1 MFCCECT
8 ICDKRDDWKID
19 DEIRPGEIGAG
30 FLYKKAKGSAMW
42 SKRYFVL
49 TQYKLCYYLERDRQA
64 LKGEI
69 VLAGATA
76 SNSTTRANT
85 KKKFYFNISHPQCG
99 VRELYVKSDNRRQQW
114 IERIN
119 IISQE
124 LIKNAVYG
132 KLLKQGGLGKSTWQ
146 ERWCISVRDTID
158 YFDSPTDNQSK
169 GTIGEQKSVHL
180 SLSNHTINLLC
191 LFLVITNAVIN
202 PVKVKDRFCFEVTAN
217 GPAKGGKKA
226 NKKYVFACEKEY
238 DRDKWVE
245 LLKRNSIPSTLRQL
259 DADGNEIIL
268 PPSAGGSNPIH
279 DSAASNENGNE
290 ESEADE
296 TSVRSQSMSVNT
308 GLCGY
313 LMKKSPAV
321 MKGWQKRYFRTEPN
335 GDISYFKSEEDS
347 TKPDGEVKG
356 VLRMKDIVA
365 QPLGIQFNEKTF
377 ELTLQLQTKKVFLKA
392 SNLDEGTEWAQ
403 NIINCVEALQANRA

>member
-1 MFCCECT
+1 MGGLICCCWRMFCCECT

-49 TQYKLCYYLERDRQA
+49 THYKLCYYLERDRQA

-85 KKKFYFNISHPQCG
+85 KKKYYFNISHPQCG

-119 IISQE
+119 MISQE

-158 YFDSPTDNQSK
+158 YFDSPTENQSK
-169 GTIGEQKSVHL
+169 GTI
-180 SLSNHTINLLC
+180 
-191 LFLVITNAVIN
+191 VITNAVIN
-202 PVKVKDRFCFEVTAN
+202 PIKVKDRFCFEVTAN

-226 NKKYVFACEKEY
+226 NKKYVFACDKEY

-245 LLKRNSIPSTLRQL
+245 LLKRNSIPSTQRQL
-259 DADGNEIIL
+259 DADGNEIIQ
-268 PPSAGGSNPIH
+268 PPATGGSNPIH
-279 DSAASNENGNE
+279 ETAASNE
-290 ESEADE
+290 
-296 TSVRSQSMSVNT
+296 
-308 GLCGY
+308 
-313 LMKKSPAV
+313 
-321 MKGWQKRYFRTEPN
+321 
-335 GDISYFKSEEDS
+335 ED
-347 TKPDGEVKG
+347 
-356 VLRMKDIVA
+356 
-365 QPLGIQFNEKTF
+365 
-377 ELTLQLQTKKVFLKA
+377 
-392 SNLDEGTEWAQ
+392 
-403 NIINCVEALQANRA
+403 